1 MQDGYLPS
9 SYPRASLVDEKG
21 SLLENR
27 WFLGTA
33 IKSWLRAGP
42 YPDAHNK
49 KDAAPKAM
57 EGLPEK
63 KEKQMRRTIA
73 LLTTMAMTLLVATSV
88 ALAAV
93 ISCPT
98 AQNPPGTCRGTASA
112 DTMKGTAGR
121 DIIDSFRGGD
131 TLNALGANDT
141 LRGGQGTDTLNGG
154 LGDDKL
160 DGGEDSDTYLFE
172 DGWGE
177 DTITGGEVQGYDT
190 LDFSKLS
197 QNVRVVGYP
206 NQTAPSHYIASSVG
220 DRLTWGFPTVQIEN
234 IRGGAGDDFFNGT
247 NGSDNFSGA
256 EGHDYLN
263 GRDGN
268 DRLTG
273 GAGPDVFYG
282 EAGDDIINA
291 LDGGPDAVISCGAG
305 RDTVYYDQKNENTS
319 PNGAIKDCEIL
330 RGS

>member
-1 MQDGYLPS
+1 
-9 SYPRASLVDEKG
+9 
-21 SLLENR
+21 
-27 WFLGTA
+27 
-33 IKSWLRAGP
+33 
-42 YPDAHNK
+42 
-49 KDAAPKAM
+49 M
-57 EGLPEK
+57 EGLHEK
-63 KEKQMRRTIA
+63 KEKRMRRTIA
-73 LLTTMAMTLLVATSV
+73 LLMTMAMTLLVATSV
-88 ALAAV
+88 AMAAV
-93 ISCPT
+93 ITCPT
-98 AQNPPGTCRGTASA
+98 AQNPPGTCRGTANA
-112 DTMKGTAGR
+112 DTMTGTNGTFRGAPG

-131 TLNALGANDT
+131 TLNARKANDT

-177 DTITGGEVQGYDT
+177 DTITGGEVHGYDT

-197 QNVRVVGYP
+197 QNVRVDGYP

-247 NGSDNFSGA
+247 NGSNNFSGA

>member
-1 MQDGYLPS
+1 
-9 SYPRASLVDEKG
+9 
-21 SLLENR
+21 
-27 WFLGTA
+27 
-33 IKSWLRAGP
+33 
-42 YPDAHNK
+42 
-49 KDAAPKAM
+49 M
-57 EGLPEK
+57 EGVPEN

-98 AQNPPGTCRGTASA
+98 AQNGTCRGTASA

-177 DTITGGEVQGYDT
+177 DTITGGEVHGYDT

-234 IRGGAGDDFFNGT
+234 IRGGAGDDFLNGT
-247 NGSDNFSGA
+247 NGGNSLSGA

-268 DRLTG
+268 DLLIG
-273 GAGPDVFYG
+273 GDGPDVFYG
-282 EAGDDIINA
+282 GAGDDIINA
-291 LDGGPDAVISCGAG
+291 LDHRPPVSGSGPDAVISCGAG
-305 RDTVYYDQKNENTS
+305 RDTVLYDRMFET
-319 PNGAIKDCEIL
+319 PAPDCETRL
-330 RGS
+330 GSPRPLPTN